1 MAKVFVFCIGGTGLR
16 VMKSVVMMAAAG
28 MKTNGYDIVPVIIDP
43 HVDLEENTILTTTIG
58 DYIKVYKNA
67 TSDRAQQLSAPA
79 GFFNTKITRLEDL
92 DNQQNSVSASMAEKK
107 TFGQYLNV
115 GKLANNDVNKFLIQT
130 LYSQE
135 NLSNSLSV
143 GFKGNPNVGTV
154 VLNEMISGADW
165 YDAFRRHCE
174 KGDRIFIISSIF
186 GGTGASGYPL
196 LEKKIRAQWN
206 FHGVPMNIFIR
217 QK

>member
-92 DNQQNSVSASMAEKK
+92 DN
-107 TFGQYLNV
+107 
-115 GKLANNDVNKFLIQT
+115 
-130 LYSQE
+130 
-135 NLSNSLSV
+135 
-143 GFKGNPNVGTV
+143 
-154 VLNEMISGADW
+154 
-165 YDAFRRHCE
+165 
-174 KGDRIFIISSIF
+174 
-186 GGTGASGYPL
+186 
-196 LEKKIRAQWN
+196 
-206 FHGVPMNIFIR
+206 
-217 QK
+217 